1 VVVVVVMVT
10 VTVMMMMMMIM
21 TTMMT
26 LLFDPLQKG
35 ITKNFLKKN
44 HRHDHC

>member
-10 VTVMMMMMMIM
+10 VMMMMIM